1 MITFKHS
8 GGNHGFSNFNSSSV
22 RSHLRPIDND
32 IGVVDELRTG
42 LLHNVG
48 GGLDKS
54 RNFEYI
60 RNVFVLN
67 CEKQRES

>member
-1 MITFKHS
+1 MITFNIRGH
-8 GGNHGFSNFNSSSV
+8 HGFSNFNTSSL
-22 RSHLRPIDND
+22 RGHLRPIDND

-42 LLHNVG
+42 LLHDVG

-60 RNVFVLN
+60 CAIQLLSRNQQG
-67 CEKQRES
+67 EK

>member
-60 RNVFVLN
+60 RNVFVPGGN
-67 CEKQRES
+67 QQGEK

>member
-1 MITFKHS
+1 MITFNRRVH
-8 GGNHGFSNFNSSSV
+8 HGFSNFNSSGF
-22 RSHLRPIDND
+22 RSHFRPIDND

-42 LLHNVG
+42 LLHDVG

-60 RNVFVLN
+60 RNVRLSSGHQQG
-67 CEKQRES
+67 EK